1 MQKINQSKTYLIAAL
16 SLILFYCAQSTS
28 AQTLMRSYGIEKS
41 DDWVCKVYNGPLQ
54 VRHYMLKNGLTVIFS
69 KNPTNPKVATRIAI
83 KAGSKNDPSTN
94 TGLAHYL
101 EHMLFKGTD
110 KYGTFDFSKE
120 QVYLKQIENLY
131 EKYNSTKDTTARKK
145 IYGDIDSISGLAS
158 QYSIAN
164 EYDKMVQAIG
174 ATGTNAYT
182 SVEQTV
188 YVNTIPHNEI
198 HRWLE
203 IEAERFRHPVMR
215 LFHTELEA
223 VYEEKNIS
231 MDNDYSKVFE
241 TMNASLFKKHNYGL
255 QTTIGTVE
263 HLKNPSLVKINEY
276 YQTYYVPNNMAI
288 IMAGDFGYDS
298 TIKMIVEHFSS
309 MKPKPV
315 PEYKFPI
322 EYPSAQP
329 KTFTITGK
337 TEPSTWIGFRLPGFG
352 TKEAMMSELVD
363 MLLNNSQAGL
373 FDLNLV
379 KGQKVLRAATYLND
393 MKDYSVH
400 YLYGS
405 PKKGQSL
412 TEVQTLLMGELEKI
426 KKGQFSDTLLK
437 SIILDYT
444 ISKMKSSESNQGR
457 ITDLTSAFIYD
468 LEWTSY
474 HNRLYHQS
482 RMTKAELVKF
492 ANEFYTNDHTVIYKE
507 QGAGE
512 KLPSIPKPKITPV
525 QLNRDKTSDFVT
537 NIMQEETSPI
547 QPQFVDVN
555 KAIKKGITGKAPLW
569 YVQNTTNELFSL
581 YYVLDMGKYHDKI
594 LPLAVNYIQYVG
606 AEGKNASDIAKAFYN
621 LGSSFSVSTGNDQSY
636 VYLNGIQKN
645 FSASVQLFENLLRN
659 PLANKAALNN
669 MIKDMKTE
677 RANSKSDKRA
687 IASGLRSYAL
697 YGKDNPFNYEL
708 SDAELD
714 KITAEQLITYIKKL
728 LNYKHTVMYYGPAKY
743 ESIQADISA
752 LHASPAEWQPTLTK
766 KTFTPLEGKKTN
778 VYFAQYDDMIQAQ
791 ISWVKRSNL
800 FDVDQMAMSSLHREY
815 FGGGMSGVVFQTIRE
830 SKSLAYSSYSVFS
843 TSNEKEKYN
852 TVFSFI
858 GTQSDKMKEAII
870 ALNELHQK
878 LPVAE
883 GNFDRAKM
891 AVISKM
897 NTQRTTKSG
906 LFWFNRSLMEMGL
919 DSNYQASKYANV
931 SATTMD
937 DLISFHKKTYSET
950 PFNYAILG
958 DKSKLDMV
966 YLKTLGPIVEVNLQ
980 TLFGY

>member
-1 MQKINQSKTYLIAAL
+1 MQKTNQSKSIRIFVL
-16 SLILFYCAQSTS
+16 SFLLFISTQLVD

-41 DDWVCKVYNGPLQ
+41 DDWVCKVYDGPMK
-54 VRHYMLKNGLTVIFS
+54 VRYYILKNGLTVIFS
-69 KNPTNPKVATRIAI
+69 KNPSTPKIATRIAI
-83 KAGSKNDPSTN
+83 KAGSKNDPASN

-110 KYGTFDFSKE
+110 QYGTMDYAKE
-120 QVYLKQIENLY
+120 QVYLKQIESLY

-145 IYGDIDSISGLAS
+145 IYGAIDSISGLAS

-164 EYDKMVQAIG
+164 EYDKMAQSIG

-188 YVNTIPHNEI
+188 YVNTIPNNEI
-198 HRWLE
+198 NRWLT

-263 HLKNPSLVKINEY
+263 HLKNPSLVKIKEY
-276 YQTYYVPNNMAI
+276 YNTYYVPNNMAI

-298 TIKMIVEHFSS
+298 TINMIVKRFGS
-309 MKPKPV
+309 MESKPV
-315 PEYKFPI
+315 PEYKYPI
-322 EYPSAQP
+322 EYISAKP

-352 TKEAMMSELVD
+352 TKEAMMCELVD

-412 TEVQTLLMGELEKI
+412 AEVQTLMMGELDKI

-444 ISKMKSSESNQGR
+444 ISKMKANESNQGR
-457 ITDLTSAFIYD
+457 IDDMTSAFIYD
-468 LEWTSY
+468 LEWSAY

-482 RMTKAELVKF
+482 RMTKANIVKF
-492 ANEFYTNDHTVIYKE
+492 ANEFYTNDHTVIYKK
-507 QGAGE
+507 QGTGD

-525 QLNRDKTSDFVT
+525 KLNRDKTSNFVSDL
-537 NIMQEETSPI
+537 MKVETTSI

-555 KAIKKGITGKAPLW
+555 SAITKSTIGETPLW
-569 YVQNTTNELFSL
+569 YVQNNTNQLFRL

-606 AEGKNASDIAKAFYN
+606 AEGKDASDIAKAFYN

-645 FSASVQLFENLLRN
+645 FGASVQLFEKLLRN
-659 PLANKAALNN
+659 PVANKTALDN
-669 MIKDMKTE
+669 MIKDIKTK
-677 RANSKSDKRA
+677 RANSKSNKRA

-708 SDAELD
+708 TNAELD
-714 KITAEQLITYIKKL
+714 KITADQLISYIQNL
-728 LNYKHTVMYYGPAKY
+728 LNYKHTVMYYGPSKF
-743 ESIQADISA
+743 ESIQSEIAG
-752 LHASPAEWQPTLTK
+752 LHAAPEKWLTTPTK
-766 KTFTPLEGKKTN
+766 KTFTPLESKKTN
-778 VYFAQYDDMIQAQ
+778 VYFAQYDDMVQAQ
-791 ISWVKRSNL
+791 ISWIKRSNM
-800 FDVDQMAMSSLHREY
+800 FDVNQMAMSSLHREY

-830 SKSLAYSSYSVFS
+830 SKSLAYSSYSIYN
-843 TSNEKEKYN
+843 TSDEKDKYN

-870 ALNELHQK
+870 ALNELHAE
-878 LPVAE
+878 LPVAQ

-919 DSNYQASKYANV
+919 DSNYQANKYANV
-931 SATTMD
+931 KSATMD
-937 DLISFHKKTYSET
+937 DVIAFHKKAYSTT

-958 DKSKLDMV
+958 DKAKLDMA
-966 YLKTLGPIVEVNLQ
+966 YLKTLGPLVEVDLK